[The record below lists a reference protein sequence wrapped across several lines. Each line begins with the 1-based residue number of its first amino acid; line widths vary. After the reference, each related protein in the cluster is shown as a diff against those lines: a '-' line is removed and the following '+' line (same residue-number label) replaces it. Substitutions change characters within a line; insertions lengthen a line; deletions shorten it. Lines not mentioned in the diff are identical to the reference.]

1 MVEYRLSE
9 ENPRPCS
16 APTSVHRSCPG
27 TVNLKLIHSWI
38 AQFHLALVFVVFGI
52 RPSHD
57 SGLLLISSV
66 VFSPFTQPPSKQ
78 TPVERIHQDHTMS
91 DEPKPEPADSTHINL
106 KVTDGNSEVYFK
118 IKKVTQLKR
127 LMEAFCKR
135 QGRQPNSLRF
145 LYEGQRVEPEDTP
158 ESLDMD
164 EGDVIEAH
172 REQVGGSC

>member
-1 MVEYRLSE
+1 
-9 ENPRPCS
+9 
-16 APTSVHRSCPG
+16 
-27 TVNLKLIHSWI
+27 
-38 AQFHLALVFVVFGI
+38 
-52 RPSHD
+52 
-57 SGLLLISSV
+57 
-66 VFSPFTQPPSKQ
+66 
-78 TPVERIHQDHTMS
+78 MS

-135 QGRQPNSLRF
+135 QGRQADSLRF
-145 LYEGQRVEPEDTP
+145 LYDGQRVEPEDTP

-172 REQVGGSC
+172 REQLGGSF